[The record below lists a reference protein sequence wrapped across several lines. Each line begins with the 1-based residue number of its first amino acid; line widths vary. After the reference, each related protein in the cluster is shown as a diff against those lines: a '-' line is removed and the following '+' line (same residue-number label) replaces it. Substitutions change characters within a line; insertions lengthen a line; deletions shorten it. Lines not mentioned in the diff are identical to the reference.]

1 MKEQKADLHSS
12 ASKKFIAKQIY
23 VLGGY
28 LHYEKNK

>member
-1 MKEQKADLHSS
+1 MKEQKADYRSS
-12 ASKKFIAKQIY
+12 TSEKFIVKQIY